1 MLKLRKYQKED
12 AKEIVT
18 WIKDEKA
25 FHQWSA
31 DLFGKYPIKAEDLQE
46 HYTSAQKSMQDDFLP
61 MTAYNEQ
68 GIVGQFFIR
77 FPEKGKKT
85 ARFGFVIVDDTK
97 RGQGYGKEMIRLA
110 LEYAFTQLKVE
121 KVTLGVFENNP
132 PAYYCYKAAGFTE
145 TEQAEPEYYAIMGER
160 WKCIELECKANSLR

>member
-25 FHQWSA
+25 FRKWSA
-31 DLFGKYPIKAEDLQE
+31 DLFAKYPIKAEDLQE
-46 HYTSAQKSMQDDFLP
+46 HYANARKSMQDDFLP
-61 MTAYNEQ
+61 MTAYNEEE
-68 GIVGQFFIR
+68 IVGHFFIR
-77 FPEKGKKT
+77 FPEQDKKT
-85 ARFGFVIVDDTK
+85 ARLGFVIVDDAK

-132 PAYYCYKAAGFTE
+132 PAYYCYKAAGFIE

-160 WKCIELECKANSLR
+160 WKCIELECKANSMR